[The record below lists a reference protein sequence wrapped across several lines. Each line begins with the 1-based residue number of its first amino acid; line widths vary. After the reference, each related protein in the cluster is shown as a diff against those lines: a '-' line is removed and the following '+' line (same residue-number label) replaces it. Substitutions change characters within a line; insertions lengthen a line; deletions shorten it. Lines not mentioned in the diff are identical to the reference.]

1 MEQWFDTLTTP
12 RKIEGRFDCGFDG
25 EPFGSELRAELLS
38 RTAHRP
44 ERVEGWNNRMILGAK
59 CSIVVRQGF
68 DGELSRTA
76 HHPEEDRGAV

>member
-38 RTAHRP
+38 RTAHRSGH
-44 ERVEGWNNRMILGAK
+44 VEGLAPGDFGLRTSDVGHRML
-59 CSIVVRQGF
+59 
-68 DGELSRTA
+68 L
-76 HHPEEDRGAV
+76 